1 MSLQGVA
8 RDIAAKNNFSFVA
21 PNCDAITAKADDKKH
36 VTIED
41 SNACIQYASRII
53 KNININ
59 ATTPLWMSEKL
70 RRSGLRTI
78 SPTVDITNYIMIELG
93 QPMHAFD
100 LDKIKGQITVRFA
113 QQDEKITLLDES
125 EVKMTNDTLVI
136 ADEKGAIAIAGIM
149 GGLRTAVDDATQ
161 NILLESAAFNPLT
174 LAGKM
179 RSYGMATDS
188 GQRFERGVD
197 YQLQASAIER
207 ATRLTIDICNGTPC
221 QTHIVNADVPKRP
234 LIQLKSNT
242 VERILG
248 IQLAQ
253 ADIIAILQSLKM
265 DVTTTDQGVD
275 VIAPSYRFD
284 INIEADLVEEVARL
298 HGFENI
304 QRCSPKSELTIKPV
318 KNKITIVNQMKD
330 LLVARGYTETVTY
343 SFIDPKSFA
352 LFSDNKAIKLSNP
365 ISSELSVMRDSIWP
379 GLLKVLSFNL
389 NRQQNRVRI
398 FEEGL
403 TFSKL
408 DNEDIDQKRHFSGLI
423 YGSTASESWDASK
436 QVVDFYDVKGDVESL
451 LLTLGIEQQ
460 KIVISDNPSLHP
472 GQSANIMIDDT
483 CIGTFGRVHPDIE
496 KAFDI
501 PNACYIFEIKLD
513 ILPNNKK
520 IKFQSLSRFPSVKR
534 DLAVV
539 VKDDISSQDVLNCI
553 FKTSCNYLNNVKIF
567 DVYSGKGVNLKSKS
581 IAIKISFRS
590 DKKTLTD
597 EDINSDINLIINNLK
612 KDINAQL
619 RD

>member
-1 MSLQGVA
+1 
-8 RDIAAKNNFSFVA
+8 
-21 PNCDAITAKADDKKH
+21 
-36 VTIED
+36 
-41 SNACIQYASRII
+41 
-53 KNININ
+53 
-59 ATTPLWMSEKL
+59 
-70 RRSGLRTI
+70 
-78 SPTVDITNYIMIELG
+78 
-93 QPMHAFD
+93 
-100 LDKIKGQITVRFA
+100 
-113 QQDEKITLLDES
+113 
-125 EVKMTNDTLVI
+125 
-136 ADEKGAIAIAGIM
+136 
-149 GGLRTAVDDATQ
+149 
-161 NILLESAAFNPLT
+161 
-174 LAGKM
+174 
-179 RSYGMATDS
+179 
-188 GQRFERGVD
+188 
-197 YQLQASAIER
+197 
-207 ATRLTIDICNGTPC
+207 
-221 QTHIVNADVPKRP
+221 
-234 LIQLKSNT
+234 
-242 VERILG
+242 
-248 IQLAQ
+248 
-253 ADIIAILQSLKM
+253 
-265 DVTTTDQGVD
+265 
-275 VIAPSYRFD
+275 
-284 INIEADLVEEVARL
+284 
-298 HGFENI
+298 
-304 QRCSPKSELTIKPV
+304 
-318 KNKITIVNQMKD
+318 
-330 LLVARGYTETVTY
+330 
-343 SFIDPKSFA
+343 
-352 LFSDNKAIKLSNP
+352 
-365 ISSELSVMRDSIWP
+365 MRDSIWP

-436 QVVDFYDVKGDVESL
+436 QVVDFYDIKGDVESL

-520 IKFQSLSRFPSVKR
+520 IKFQPLSRFPSVKR

-539 VKDDISSQDVLNCI
+539 VKDDISSQDVLDCV
-553 FKTSCNYLNNVKIF
+553 FKTSCNYLNDVKIF